1 MQTGQQYGM
10 VTMDSTLADL
20 VRRGVI
26 SLELAQRRS
35 SAPDQLNRLLGP
47 QGQAARAG

>member
-1 MQTGQQYGM
+1 MAYGM
-10 VTMDSTLADL
+10 VTMDSALADL

-35 SAPDQLNRLLGP
+35 STPDQLTRLLGAP
-47 QGQAARAG
+47 GQAVRAS